1 MIRWIIDWWKRRKT
15 DAYREW
21 GHVPPPEWAAKRGSG
36 RDYW

>member
-1 MIRWIIDWWKRRKT
+1 MIRRLKRWWQRKKFEAT
-15 DAYREW
+15 QEW